1 MPRSRAV
8 VNQDEVKR
16 SSTNESSDHTM
27 NLSSSHRTISDEA
40 LSLSADEECPPHIL
54 RYYNAWC
61 EDGYLYIQTELC
73 DNTLYDVSFNIL
85 KRNKI
90 LPPMGSEGEQEL
102 IKMMRNI
109 LSGLK
114 YLHQRSLV
122 HLDLKPSNLFVRRGV
137 YKIGD
142 LGHITQQK
150 KHRRGSSSSL
160 NTTPSEG
167 DCCYMAK
174 ELLNFDPRNPLDLRK
189 CDIFSLGASMYEIIR
204 GVRLPERGEEW
215 HSLRAGQLDF
225 KFDTT
230 SEQMTSSS
238 SSSSSSSTTTS
249 IVCRPVPIS
258 FEMESMLRKMMAVD
272 PDARP
277 TARELLRDPLL
288 QTESEQRLARAEAL
302 LRSHEMRQRK
312 MEAEQGEQMWGGAG
326 NQGVVG
332 NGASTKLLNVGSIQ
346 HQPRLKRAVTM

>member
-1 MPRSRAV
+1 
-8 VNQDEVKR
+8 
-16 SSTNESSDHTM
+16 
-27 NLSSSHRTISDEA
+27 
-40 LSLSADEECPPHIL
+40 
-54 RYYNAWC
+54 
-61 EDGYLYIQTELC
+61 
-73 DNTLYDVSFNIL
+73 
-85 KRNKI
+85 
-90 LPPMGSEGEQEL
+90 MGSEGEQEL

-204 GVRLPERGEEW
+204 GVRLP
-215 HSLRAGQLDF
+215 S
-225 KFDTT
+225 
-230 SEQMTSSS
+230 
-238 SSSSSSSTTTS
+238 
-249 IVCRPVPIS
+249 
-258 FEMESMLRKMMAVD
+258 AVLVASAD
-272 PDARP
+272 SAVSVVSACKLCTWG
-277 TARELLRDPLL
+277 TACWQPP
-288 QTESEQRLARAEAL
+288 
-302 LRSHEMRQRK
+302 
-312 MEAEQGEQMWGGAG
+312 GADS
-326 NQGVVG
+326 
-332 NGASTKLLNVGSIQ
+332 A
-346 HQPRLKRAVTM
+346 LKRIRPA

>member
-1 MPRSRAV
+1 VWFISGTMDRCETADMP
-8 VNQDEVKR
+8 DEVTVER
-16 SSTNESSDHTM
+16 NGE
-27 NLSSSHRTISDEA
+27 TITLTDDTE
-40 LSLSADEECPPHIL
+40 
-54 RYYNAWC
+54 RYNAWC

-73 DNTLYDVSFNIL
+73 DNTLNDVSFNIL

-238 SSSSSSSTTTS
+238 STTAKATT

-277 TARELLRDPLL
+277 TARKLLRDPLL

-312 MEAEQGEQMWGGAG
+312 VEAEQGEQMRGGAG
-326 NQGVVG
+326 NQGIVG
-332 NGASTKLLNVGSIQ
+332 NGASTKLHNVGSIQ